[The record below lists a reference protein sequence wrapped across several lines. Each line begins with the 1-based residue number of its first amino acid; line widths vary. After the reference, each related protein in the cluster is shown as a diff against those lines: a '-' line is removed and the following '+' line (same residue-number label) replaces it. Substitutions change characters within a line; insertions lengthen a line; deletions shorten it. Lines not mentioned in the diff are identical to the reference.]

1 MLRTLAVSLT
11 AGLCLVVR
19 LVTALSAEPGALI
32 IDDVL
37 LPKPFARAMALC
49 YWDYDHNTR
58 RNCFGQRLVLVVW
71 SNGKLLIPL
80 LFAFWQKDPMRT
92 PKKKKKARGKAKDP
106 GAVPRRRTRRK
117 RRPHP
122 KRRLRLPNGVHYR
135 TKNELAQALV
145 WRLVRRGLPV
155 EYVLF
160 DNWYAAHGNFR
171 LFERLHL
178 KWVPRAKGNYRVR
191 FGGVWL
197 SASQVAATVRKANY
211 HYHAKLRARTVF
223 GLAAVTKTFT
233 GLALLLLVEDGKVNL
248 DDTLGKYLPQLVPKW
263 RNLTIAQ
270 LANMTAG
277 IPKGTTPEI
286 VWPEEMKLLEQEP
299 LLFPPGTDASYSNPS
314 YRTIGTLI
322 EKVTGQ
328 TYMEFLQQR
337 VLTPFGMTH
346 TRPTNYPFAPP
357 MAVPYNLKKDG
368 QPVRL
373 KQYKDPAI
381 NFAAGMLA
389 SNSLDMERY
398 ARGLLARRLLRPGG
412 YQSLWFQ
419 RAILPSGKSVNWAF
433 GWGNNMNEKHQ
444 RIGMNGGLP
453 GVASS
458 ILIFPED
465 ELIVIGLANAR
476 GPGIHH
482 IAQLVAAEVLGIKPG
497 HPEADQ

>member
-1 MLRTLAVSLT
+1 MKLRFLCVTL
-11 AGLCLVVR
+11 
-19 LVTALSAEPGALI
+19 
-32 IDDVL
+32 
-37 LPKPFARAMALC
+37 F
-49 YWDYDHNTR
+49 
-58 RNCFGQRLVLVVW
+58 
-71 SNGKLLIPL
+71 
-80 LFAFWQKDPMRT
+80 LFALPGSVNAQPKAAPLPQRINKLVEEQVKATHVPGYALTVVLKGQTLLQKGYGLADIE
-92 PKKKKKARGKAKDP
+92 
-106 GAVPRRRTRRK
+106 
-117 RRPHP
+117 
-122 KRRLRLPNGVHYR
+122 NGV
-135 TKNELAQALV
+135 
-145 WRLVRRGLPV
+145 PV
-155 EYVLF
+155 T
-160 DNWYAAHGNFR
+160 
-171 LFERLHL
+171 
-178 KWVPRAKGNYRVR
+178 P
-191 FGGVWL
+191 
-197 SASQVAATVRKANY
+197 
-211 HYHAKLRARTVF
+211 RTVF
-223 GLAAVTKTFT
+223 GLASVTKTFT
-233 GLALLLLVEDGKVNL
+233 GLALLLLVEEGKVKL

-328 TYMEFLQQR
+328 TYMEFLQKR
-337 VLTPFGMTH
+337 VLKPFGMTH
-346 TRPTNYPFAPP
+346 TRPTDYPFNPP
-357 MAVPYNLKKDG
+357 MAVPYDLKADG
-368 QPVRL
+368 QQVRL
-373 KQYKDPAI
+373 KQYKNPAI

-398 ARGLLARRLLRPGG
+398 ARGLLAQRLLRPGG

-433 GWGNNMNEKHQ
+433 GWGNNFNENHQ

-476 GPGIHH
+476 GPGIHN